1 MNKLHPL
8 VYAQLGLRS
17 KRLLE
22 RPQARYSVR
31 FRANSNLGYNFSSFA
46 SLRPEEKDLFFY
58 SNLTSGFKIKENV
71 EITTSVTSQ
80 KQLITK
86 LSFSDLLDGV
96 LNAGIF
102 TDMFKKSLYGYFS
115 CCPKY
120 GTMSFMSDF
129 RTRVG
134 SFSMTTDIKG
144 VYFGMM
150 GNIDLAK
157 RSFPVL
163 ETAMQY
169 KINKNTEIVTRFKP
183 KTKIVSSEVFSQIN
197 PRIAL
202 SLGLSVDCSERSL
215 DLFQAAVLVNTSPR
229 TQLYS
234 KIQSSGKLSLQ
245 VLTKITDHVSAGVT
259 GALDLSKLRQKKNP
273 FDAKNFGIALEINTQ
288 KEHKKANFFLE
299 N

>member
-8 VYAQLGLRS
+8 VYSELGIRS

-22 RPQARYSVR
+22 RPQAKYSIR
-31 FRANSNLGYNFSSFA
+31 FRANSNLGYNFTSFT

-58 SNLTSGFKIKENV
+58 SNITSEFKIKENV

-86 LSFSDLLDGV
+86 LSFSDLFDGV
-96 LNAGIF
+96 LNAGFF
-102 TDMFKKSLYGYFS
+102 TDTFKKSLYGYFS

-120 GTMSFMSDF
+120 GSVSFMTDF
-129 RTRVG
+129 MTRVG
-134 SFSMTTDIKG
+134 SFSMTTGIKG
-144 VYFGMM
+144 INFGMM
-150 GNIDLAK
+150 GNIDLEQ
-157 RSFPVL
+157 RSVPVL

-169 KINKNTEIVTRFKP
+169 KINKDTEIVTKFKP
-183 KTKIVSSEVFSQIN
+183 KTKIVSSEVYSQIN

-202 SLGLSVDCSERSL
+202 SLGLSVDCSTRTL

-259 GALDLSKLRQKKNP
+259 GAIDLSRLCQKKNP
-273 FDAKNFGIALEINTQ
+273 FLSKKLWNCFEINTQ
-288 KEHKKANFFLE
+288 KKHNKGNFFLE